1 MSKLMCNT
9 CSYIFTF
16 SPPMAPDTVPGKLQ
30 RIEAPDEESTPVKT
44 LVIKMTE
51 SLDRMYNM
59 SLSDKE
65 PLHLGK
71 GNPL

>member
-1 MSKLMCNT
+1 
-9 CSYIFTF
+9 
-16 SPPMAPDTVPGKLQ
+16 MAPDTVPGKLQ